1 MKNYQN
7 PRVQKG
13 MFSKLSG
20 AGIMHNCVCKKNCLS
35 LNQTPL
41 DAPILP
47 KKLAEFQNV
56 HILMLLSAPKFQ
68 MDELHF
74 CIEFIGTKR
83 STIYKNTYRL
93 AVLKPPLQSIYEK

>member
-1 MKNYQN
+1 ME
-7 PRVQKG
+7 
-13 MFSKLSG
+13 
-20 AGIMHNCVCKKNCLS
+20 
-35 LNQTPL
+35 QTPL
-41 DAPILP
+41 DASILP
-47 KKLAEFQNV
+47 KKLAEFQTV
-56 HILMLLSAPKFQ
+56 YVLMPLSTPKFQ

>member
-1 MKNYQN
+1 MS
-7 PRVQKG
+7 
-13 MFSKLSG
+13 FSGSDP
-20 AGIMHNCVCKKNCLS
+20 
-35 LNQTPL
+35 TL

-56 HILMLLSAPKFQ
+56 HILMLLSTPKFQ

-74 CIEFIGTKR
+74 SIEFIGTKR

-93 AVLKPPLQSIYEK
+93 AVLKPPLQSILKSDTIINLCMYLPITQVILHFPN

>member
-1 MKNYQN
+1 MKNYQI
-7 PRVQKG
+7 PRVQKV
-13 MFSKLSG
+13 MSSKLSG
-20 AGIMHNCVCKKNCLS
+20 AGIMHNCVCKKCLS
-35 LNQTPL
+35 VDQTPL
-41 DAPILP
+41 DAPLLP

-56 HILMLLSAPKFQ
+56 HILMLLSTPKFQ

-93 AVLKPPLQSIYEK
+93 EVLKPPLQSICEK

>member
-1 MKNYQN
+1 MQKN
-7 PRVQKG
+7 G
-13 MFSKLSG
+13 F
-20 AGIMHNCVCKKNCLS
+20 
-35 LNQTPL
+35 QTPM
-41 DAPILP
+41 DAPLLP

-56 HILMLLSAPKFQ
+56 HILMLLSTPKFQ

-93 AVLKPPLQSIYEK
+93 KPPLQSIYEK